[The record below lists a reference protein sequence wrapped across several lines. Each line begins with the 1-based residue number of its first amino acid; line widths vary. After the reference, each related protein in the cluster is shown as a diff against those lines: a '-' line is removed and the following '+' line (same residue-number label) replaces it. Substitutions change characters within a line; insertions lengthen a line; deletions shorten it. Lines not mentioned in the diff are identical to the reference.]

1 LKSFLKQFA
10 RATGCVAELP
20 KSYPE
25 DPKQFRLENPEW
37 YERAYQSLEVPVPSR
52 YTVNDLEVASAL
64 TPCRSSHHMTKEHLG
79 HSLAIQNMKG
89 PMSSSVGAFYQAAA
103 QAAAL
108 AQSGIVRMPTVEL
121 LPGLQMFGQG
131 GSGSPASAS
140 TASAGFGS
148 PLQDA
153 PRLAIT
159 DGTLAALPTSA
170 ILPAAEGSKP
180 MPTTAEAIVA
190 LMQSKFLA
198 DSTSGHPKATLKK
211 PAAAKATATKPAAAK
226 ATLKKKPPAAKATL
240 KKPAAA
246 KATLK
251 KPAAM
256 PAVRPN
262 ELVLGCSKC
271 RYIWRGCGQCRKP
284 LFNGRRGRN

>member
-1 LKSFLKQFA
+1 MKLYLNKFA
-10 RATGCVAELP
+10 RATGGVAELP
-20 KSYPE
+20 KPYPM
-25 DPKQFRLENPEW
+25 DPQHFRFENPAW
-37 YERAYQSLEVPVPSR
+37 YARAYQLEAPVPSR
-52 YTVNDLEVASAL
+52 YTLNDLGVASAL
-64 TPCRSSHHMTKEHLG
+64 TPCRSSHHRTKEHG
-79 HSLAIQNMKG
+79 HSLVGIQNMKG

-108 AQSGIVRMPTVEL
+108 AQSGIVRMPTVDL
-121 LPGLQMFGQG
+121 LPGFQNFGQG
-131 GSGSPASAS
+131 GSGSPSAS

-271 RYIWRGCGQCRKP
+271 RYIWRGCGQCRTP

>member
-1 LKSFLKQFA
+1 VTL
-10 RATGCVAELP
+10 
-20 KSYPE
+20 
-25 DPKQFRLENPEW
+25 
-37 YERAYQSLEVPVPSR
+37 
-52 YTVNDLEVASAL
+52 
-64 TPCRSSHHMTKEHLG
+64 
-79 HSLAIQNMKG
+79 QNMKNIKG

-103 QAAAL
+103 QASAR
-108 AQSGIVRMPTVEL
+108 AQSMMVRMPTAEL
-121 LPGLQMFGQG
+121 LPGFHILGEG

-271 RYIWRGCGQCRKP
+271 RYIWRGCGQCRNP